1 MKASKR
7 ILKFYLS
14 YLKKKAKNEKEGDK
28 AIIRFLSKRMY
39 KAPFKELIENVFYE
53 TMDQFKITKP
63 KNEFKELLIIW
74 NSENNILNL
83 IETDIDFPSHLND
96 AHVLEFVILD
106 LASNSLFNRISN
118 IVEEDEYTRQIK
130 FLAICR
136 YDNDLDPQNYHLFH
150 INRYFNVIW
159 ETSHFTFTEA
169 KEQAESEFPG
179 TLNLWQNLKPKSP

>member
-130 FLAICR
+130 FLA
-136 YDNDLDPQNYHLFH
+136 
-150 INRYFNVIW
+150 
-159 ETSHFTFTEA
+159 T
-169 KEQAESEFPG
+169 
-179 TLNLWQNLKPKSP
+179 